1 MSILDDALTL
11 FEREMLIFK
20 KNIGA
25 GLARTI
31 IFPVI
36 FILLLGS
43 IGNAPKH
50 VPIAVVNYDGGT
62 GSLKF
67 INLLTSGSSLSVTSM
82 TNQQE
87 AIGLLAQGS
96 VAAVVVI
103 PGGFSSSASSD
114 VFVYVNASS
123 SASAG
128 VASSVISSAAASF
141 NSKLVAR
148 NAQGGGISII
158 TNPAYGA
165 NSNNISFTVAGI
177 LVLVA
182 TTGAIFSGGFTV
194 LQDRELG
201 NLKAFL
207 ITPINKF
214 SILLSKVFYGTFQS
228 AFSAY
233 AALAIGLLY
242 GASIASGLV
251 GVMEI
256 LWFIFLVGFGFSCI
270 AVSLAIRMRQ
280 TQTYALVAQVVSLP
294 MSFLA
299 GALVPVSS
307 LPAFLAP
314 VAAFNPLTYAVNAVR
329 DIMLKGSLPLGTFVV
344 DSTILIAFSLVMLA
358 LSVLLFKDVNN

>member
-1 MSILDDALTL
+1 MSIMEDALTL
-11 FEREMLIFK
+11 FTREMLIFK

-43 IGNAPKH
+43 IGNAPQH
-50 VPIAVVNYDGGT
+50 VPIAVVNYDNGA

-67 INLLTSGSSLSVTSM
+67 INLLTSGGSLTVTSM

-87 AIGLLAQGS
+87 AIGLLSQGS

-103 PGGFSSSASSD
+103 PSGFSTGSSSE
-114 VFVYVNASS
+114 VYTYIDASS
-123 SASAG
+123 SASAA
-128 VASSVISSAAASF
+128 VASGVVSEAAASM
-141 NSKLVAR
+141 NAKLLAR
-148 NAQGGGISII
+148 NAQGEGISIV

-165 NSNNISFTVAGI
+165 TSNNISFTVAGI

-194 LQDRELG
+194 LQDRQLG

-207 ITPINKF
+207 VTPINKF

-233 AALAIGLLY
+233 VALAIGLLY
-242 GASIASGLV
+242 GATIASGFV
-251 GVMEI
+251 GMLEI

-270 AVSLAIRMRQ
+270 AVSLAIRMKQ

-307 LPAFLAP
+307 LPAFLVP
-314 VAAFNPLTYAVNAVR
+314 VAAYNPLTYAVNGVR
-329 DIMLKGSLPLGTFVV
+329 DIMLKGSLPLGAFAM
-344 DSTILIAFSLVMLA
+344 DSTVLIVFAAVMLA
-358 LSVLLFKDVNN
+358 LSFFLFKDINE

>member
-1 MSILDDALTL
+1 MSIMEDATTL
-11 FEREMLIFK
+11 FTREMLIFK
-20 KNIGA
+20 KNITA

-43 IGNAPKH
+43 IGNTPQH
-50 VPIAVVNYDGGT
+50 VPIAVVNFDNGAA
-62 GSLKF
+62 SLAF
-67 INLLTSGSSLSVTSM
+67 INMLTSGGALSVKGM
-82 TNQQE
+82 TDQQD
-87 AIGLLAQGS
+87 AMSLLAQGS

-103 PGGFSSSASSD
+103 PSGFSSSSSSD
-114 VFVYVNASS
+114 VFVYVDASS
-123 SASAG
+123 SASAE
-128 VASSVISSAAASF
+128 VATSVISSAASSM

-148 NAQGGGISII
+148 NAQGEGISVI

-165 NSNNISFTVAGI
+165 TSNNISFTVAGI

-194 LQDRELG
+194 LQDRQLG

-207 ITPINKF
+207 VTPINKV

-233 AALAIGLLY
+233 VALAIGLLY
-242 GASIASGLV
+242 GASIASGVV
-251 GVMEI
+251 GMLEI

-270 AVSLAIRMRQ
+270 AVSLAIRMKQ

-294 MSFLA
+294 LSFLA

-314 VAAFNPLTYAVNAVR
+314 LAAFNPLTYAVNAVR
-329 DIMLKGSLPLGTFVV
+329 DIMLKGSLPIGAFLV
-344 DSTILIAFSLVMLA
+344 DSTILIAFSIVMLA
-358 LSVLLFKDVNN
+358 ISVLLFKNINE

>member
-1 MSILDDALTL
+1 MSIMEDALTL
-11 FEREMLIFK
+11 LAREMLIFK
-20 KNIGA
+20 KNLGPS
-25 GLARTI
+25 LARTI

-50 VPIAVVNYDGGT
+50 VPIAIVNYDT
-62 GSLKF
+62 GATSLGF
-67 INLLTSGSSLSVTSM
+67 INLLTSGGSLSITSV
-82 TNQQE
+82 TNQQD
-87 AIGLLAQGS
+87 ALNLLTQGD

-103 PGGFSSSASSD
+103 PSGFSAGSSSE
-114 VFVYVNASS
+114 VYVYVDASS
-123 SASAG
+123 SASAA
-128 VASSVISSAAASF
+128 VASGTISEAAAGM
-141 NSKLVAR
+141 NEKLVER
-148 NAQGGGISII
+148 YAQGRGISVV

-165 NSNNISFTVAGI
+165 TSNNISFTVAGI

-194 LQDRELG
+194 LQDRQLG

-207 ITPINKF
+207 VTPINKF

-233 AALAIGLLY
+233 VALAIGILY

-251 GVMEI
+251 GTLEI
-256 LWFIFLVGFGFSCI
+256 LWVIFLVGFGFSCI
-270 AVSLAIRMRQ
+270 AVSLAIRMKQ

-307 LPAFLAP
+307 LPAFLIP

-329 DIMLKGSLPLGTFVV
+329 DIMLKGSLPFGAFMI
-344 DSTILIAFSLVMLA
+344 DSTILIVFAAVMLA
-358 LSVLLFKDVNN
+358 LSFFLFKDINE